1 MGKGG
6 RLGLGAPGVD
16 LKGRRFGYL
25 TVKNKVKVSYGKYK
39 WLCLCDCGKEHLVNT
54 YHLLNGDIVSC
65 GCMHYK
71 IGHGQTNT
79 RLYHIWCTMKARCNR
94 KSSAKYRRYGGRGI
108 RLCNEWRCFEN
119 FYSWAM
125 ENGYDETLSINR
137 IDNDGDYCPENCRWA
152 TVKQQANNTS
162 RTKRIT
168 AFGQTHS
175 VSEWS
180 EITGIDAK
188 LIYRRLYRGWSEE
201 AALTIPK
208 GKFAGG
214 KGRGHRDVVITA

>member
-1 MGKGG
+1 MGVQ
-6 RLGLGAPGVD
+6 GVD
-16 LKGRRFGYL
+16 LTGKRFGNL
-25 TVKNKVKVSYGKYK
+25 VVVEKVKTGYSKYK
-39 WLCLCDCGKEHLVNT
+39 WRCACDCGNEHLVKT
-54 YHLLNGDIVSC
+54 YHLTNGDVLSC
-65 GCMHYK
+65 GCKHFKY
-71 IGHGQTNT
+71 GHGQSNT

-94 KSSAKYRRYGGRGI
+94 KSSAKYNRYGGRGI
-108 RLCNEWRCFEN
+108 RLCAEWQSFEN
-119 FYSWAM
+119 FYLWATA
-125 ENGYDETLSINR
+125 NGYEHTLSIDR

-188 LIYRRLYRGWSEE
+188 LIYKRLHNGWSEE
-201 AALTIPK
+201 SALTIPK

-214 KGRGHRDVVITA
+214 IGRGHQQLEVIR